1 MTPRRLLG
9 LALLV
14 LPVVAVVSLLQ
25 EPSPSSAP
33 AMPATTLRDV
43 YAVDGDTITARAE
56 DGAEIRIRLL
66 GIDAPEHGECGFQE
80 ATDGLTTL
88 LQAGGSVEFTHDPAT
103 DQHDRYGRFLG
114 YVAVDGNDAG
124 LSLIDDGLVAA
135 WWPRSAA
142 TPARADTYR
151 SAHDRAEAA
160 EIGSWAACS
169 TLGRSR

>member
-14 LPVVAVVSLLQ
+14 FPVVAVVSLLQ
-25 EPSPSSAP
+25 EPSPSTVP
-33 AMPATTLRDV
+33 PVPATTLRDV
-43 YAVDGDTITARAE
+43 YAVDGDTIAAR
-56 DGAEIRIRLL
+56 DNGGAGIRIRLL
-66 GIDAPEHGECGFQE
+66 GIDAPEHGECGFLE
-80 ATDGLTTL
+80 ATDGLTAL
-88 LQAGGSVEFTHDPAT
+88 LQAGASVEFTHDLAA
-103 DQHDRYGRFLG
+103 DQQDRYGRLLG

-142 TPARADTYR
+142 TPSRADTYR
-151 SAHDRAEAA
+151 SAQDRAEAA

-169 TLGRSR
+169 TLGRGR

>member
-14 LPVVAVVSLLQ
+14 LPVVAMVSLLQ
-25 EPSPSSAP
+25 EPSPSTAP
-33 AMPATTLRDV
+33 PVPATTLPDV
-43 YAVDGDTITARAE
+43 YAVDGDTITAR
-56 DGAEIRIRLL
+56 DNGGTEIRIRLL

-80 ATDGLTTL
+80 ATDGLRTL
-88 LQAGGSVEFTHDPAT
+88 LQAGASVEFTHDPAAA
-103 DQHDRYGRFLG
+103 QQDRYGRLLG
-114 YVAVDGNDAG
+114 YVYVDGNDAG

-135 WWPRSAA
+135 WWPGNAP
-142 TPARADTYR
+142 TPSRADTYR